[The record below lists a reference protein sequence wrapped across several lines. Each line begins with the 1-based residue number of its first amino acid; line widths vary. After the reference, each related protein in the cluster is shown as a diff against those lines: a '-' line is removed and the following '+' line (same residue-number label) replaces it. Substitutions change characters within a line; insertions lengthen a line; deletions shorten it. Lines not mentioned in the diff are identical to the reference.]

1 MEVKPMY
8 KNVFFFHTIN
18 SIGGVET
25 FFYELAKK
33 YHKRY
38 DISVFYVKGD
48 KEQIKRLKRY
58 VKVYRFDNQEIECE
72 NAFFN
77 YNLEPMISHVHAK
90 RYYEIVH
97 ADFQLQKNITPHL
110 DDRINTYIA
119 VSNRVKD
126 SFFAITGVECEV
138 CANPLTY
145 EKTPDPLFIVSAQR
159 MTSEKGGNR
168 IAELVQRLDQ
178 SGIQYYWMIFTD
190 TNKNIKSP
198 NVVYMPPRLEIR
210 PYIQACDLFVA
221 VSDSE
226 GRCYSVGEKLAS
238 GSGKLLIT
246 PCPSFSEQGCN
257 DENSIMLEFDMS
269 NLDEVIDRVKAM
281 YEDNKPKKTFKP
293 IKVADDWEKFLAEG
307 KPDYKGMQYYHVHA
321 TDGYSRNR
329 VYDNELG
336 YVPSEGTKFVVDGE
350 RLEKL
355 LHSPYG
361 QLVVVDGKA

>member
-1 MEVKPMY
+1 M
-8 KNVFFFHTIN
+8 KNVFFFHTMN

-38 DISVFYVKGD
+38 DITVYYIKAD
-48 KEQIKRLKRY
+48 DRQLKRLKRY
-58 VKVYRFDNQEIECE
+58 VRVVQWGGQEVECE

-90 RYYEIVH
+90 KMYEIVH
-97 ADFQLQKNITPHL
+97 ADFQLQRNIKPHI
-110 DDRINTYIA
+110 DERIDSYIA
-119 VSNRVKD
+119 VSKRVRE
-126 SFFAITGVECEV
+126 SFFAVTGVDCEV

-246 PCPSFSEQGCN
+246 PCPSFFEQGCN
-257 DENSIMLEFDMS
+257 DENSIVLEFDMS
-269 NLDEVIDRVKAM
+269 NLDEVVDRVKAM
-281 YEDNKPKKTFKP
+281 HEGNKPKKTFKP

-307 KPDYKGMQYYHVHA
+307 KPDYNGLIFYHVHA
-321 TDGYSRNR
+321 TKLYMQYK
-329 VYDNELG
+329 VYDTELG
-336 YVPSEGTKFVVDGE
+336 YVPVEGTQFIVDGE
-350 RLEKL
+350 RLDKL
-355 LHSPYG
+355 LNSPYG
-361 QLVVVDGKA
+361 QLVVVDGRA

>member
-1 MEVKPMY
+1 MY

-38 DISVFYVKGD
+38 NISVFYVKGD
-48 KEQIKRLKRY
+48 TEQIKRLKRY
-58 VKVYRFDNQEIECE
+58 VRVYRFDNQEIECE

-97 ADFQLQKNITPHL
+97 ADFQLQRNITPHI
-110 DDRINTYIA
+110 DERINTYIA
-119 VSNRVKD
+119 VSNRVKE

-145 EKTPDPLFIVSAQR
+145 DKTPDPLFIVSAQR
-159 MTSEKGGNR
+159 MTSEKGGDR
-168 IAELVQRLDQ
+168 IAELVRRLDR

-190 TNKNIKSP
+190 SHKTIQSP
-198 NVVYMPPRLEIR
+198 NVIYRKPTLEVR
-210 PYIQACDLFVA
+210 PFIQACDLFVA

-246 PCPSFSEQGCN
+246 PCPSFYEQGC
-257 DENSIMLEFDMS
+257 DEENSMILEFDMS
-269 NLDEVIDRVKAM
+269 NIDDVIERIQEM
-281 YEDNKPKKTFKP
+281 YECNKPKKTFKP
-293 IKVADDWEKFLAEG
+293 IKVADEWEKFLAEG
-307 KPDYKGMQYYHVHA
+307 KPEYKGMEYYHVRA
-321 TDGYSRNR
+321 TELYKQFN
-329 VYDNELG
+329 VYDVELG
-336 YVPSEGTKFVVDGE
+336 YVPQAGTEFVVDGE

-355 LHSPYG
+355 LHSQYG
-361 QLVVVDGKA
+361 AMVIVDGRA

>member
-1 MEVKPMY
+1 M
-8 KNVFFFHTIN
+8 KNVFFFHTMN

-38 DISVFYVKGD
+38 DITVYYIKAD
-48 KEQIKRLKRY
+48 ERQLKRLKRY
-58 VKVYRFDNQEIECE
+58 VRVVRWGGQEVECE

-90 RYYEIVH
+90 KMYEIVH
-97 ADFQLQKNITPHL
+97 ADFQLQRNIKPHI
-110 DDRINTYIA
+110 DKRIDSYIA
-119 VSNRVKD
+119 VSKRVRE
-126 SFFAITGVECEV
+126 SFFAVTGVNCEV

-145 EKTPDPLFIVSAQR
+145 DKTPDPLFIVSAQR

-190 TNKNIKSP
+190 TNKNINSP
-198 NVVYMPPRLEIR
+198 NVIYMTPRLEIR

-226 GRCYSVGEKLAS
+226 GRSYYVGEKLAS

-246 PCPSFSEQGCN
+246 PCPSFFEQGCN
-257 DENSIMLEFDMS
+257 DENSIVLEFDMS
-269 NLDEVIDRVKAM
+269 NLDEVVARVKAM

-307 KPDYKGMQYYHVHA
+307 KPDYKGIIFYRVHA
-321 TDGYSRNR
+321 TKLYTQNK
-329 VYDNELG
+329 VYDTELG
-336 YVPSEGTKFVVDGE
+336 YVPVEGTQFLVDGE
-350 RLEKL
+350 RLDKL

-361 QLVVVDGKA
+361 QLVEVDGRA

>member
-1 MEVKPMY
+1 M
-8 KNVFFFHTIN
+8 KNVFFFHTMN

-38 DISVFYVKGD
+38 DITVYYIKAD
-48 KEQIKRLKRY
+48 ERQLKRLKRY
-58 VKVYRFDNQEIECE
+58 VRVVQWGGQEVECE

-90 RYYEIVH
+90 NMYEIVH
-97 ADFQLQKNITPHL
+97 ADFQLQRNIKPHI
-110 DDRINTYIA
+110 DERIDSYIA
-119 VSNRVKD
+119 VSKRVRE
-126 SFFAITGVECEV
+126 SFFAVTGVDCEV

-246 PCPSFSEQGCN
+246 PCPSFFEQGCN
-257 DENSIMLEFDMS
+257 DENSIVLEFDMS
-269 NLDEVIDRVKAM
+269 NLDEVVDRVKAM

-307 KPDYKGMQYYHVHA
+307 KPDYKGLIFYRVHA
-321 TDGYSRNR
+321 TKLYKQYM
-329 VYDNELG
+329 VYDTELG
-336 YVPSEGTKFVVDGE
+336 YVPVEGTQFIVDGE
-350 RLEKL
+350 RLDKL

-361 QLVVVDGKA
+361 QLVVVDGRA

>member
-1 MEVKPMY
+1 M
-8 KNVFFFHTIN
+8 KNVFFFHTMN

-38 DISVFYVKGD
+38 DITVYYIKAD
-48 KEQIKRLKRY
+48 DRQLKRLKRY
-58 VKVYRFDNQEIECE
+58 VRVVQWGGQEVECE

-90 RYYEIVH
+90 KMYEIVH
-97 ADFQLQKNITPHL
+97 ADFQLQRNIKPHI
-110 DDRINTYIA
+110 DERIDSYIA
-119 VSNRVKD
+119 VSKRVRE
-126 SFFAITGVECEV
+126 SFFAVTGVDCEV

-246 PCPSFSEQGCN
+246 PCPSFFEQGCN
-257 DENSIMLEFDMS
+257 DENSIVLDFDMS
-269 NLDEVIDRVKAM
+269 NLGEVVDRVKAM

-307 KPDYKGMQYYHVHA
+307 KPDYKGLIFYRVHTTKLYMQHM
-321 TDGYSRNR
+321 
-329 VYDNELG
+329 VYDTELG
-336 YVPSEGTKFVVDGE
+336 CVPVEGTQFLVDGE
-350 RLEKL
+350 RLDKL

-361 QLVVVDGKA
+361 QLVVVDGRA